1 MAQTSL
7 PRNDKELASYLT
19 IPFYKVVDYIMYK
32 IGQENKDLIQQF
44 VYDVGKPNWYD
55 RTNQF
60 RDKAWQ
66 NRNSTQKHHG
76 NLVEKEF
83 YYDWE
88 KLVVDREKAQHGS
101 PPYIENYQD
110 IRPYLADIIYQGQ
123 GKGKGMLFGDG
134 YWRKARDAWKH
145 LVEAV
150 GKKKVHKW
158 IKEAFDMYGLDYER
172 YANVALET
180 WDD

>member
-19 IPFYKVVDYIMYK
+19 IPFYKVVDYLIDRVWR
-32 IGQENKDLIQQF
+32 ENRDVVRQV
-44 VYDVGKPNWYD
+44 VYEAGKPNWYE

-60 RDKAWQ
+60 KESW
-66 NRNSTQKHHG
+66 NTRNSTQKHHG

-88 KLVVDREKAQHGS
+88 KMAVDREKAQHGS
-101 PPYIENYQD
+101 PPYVDNYQD
-110 IRPYLADIIYQGQ
+110 VRPYLADIIYQGLS
-123 GKGKGMLFGDG
+123 GDLFGDG

-158 IKEAFDMYGLDYER
+158 IKEAFDMYGFDYER